1 MSANITIPSEQALKK
16 AIKKVQDTIRNGV
29 STIANGL
36 GLPDELMNA
45 VLSYI
50 DEAQPDIRGWREVIS
65 LFLAERI
72 FLERLQAQDMM
83 PDMPAEILA
92 MRIGSA
98 INVEYVWDKI
108 KHLYPEIPDGPD
120 GTVSPEGISIIN
132 KIIDAFTAI
141 GLKVHLTVEPIEKV
155 TAKRAREA
163 VFDLTKVNSEIFN
176 PANNSEFVS
185 NHGKEPYERE
195 PLLIRTGQK
204 KGRDVITL
212 LDVDWDE
219 EDLKK
224 RGISIPSWHRLTA
237 FDREV
242 YTAVGSLYLAA
253 EENRVLT
260 RAMIFR
266 VLSGNKDNASPT
278 PEMLEAIDRSIER
291 MSVIRVTINATQEVK
306 AGYNVEDTYSDYL
319 LNTTIA
325 RRTLYGKTVEA
336 IKINTPPIL
345 YMYANAKNQI
355 ARMNVKMLDA
365 PINNTK
371 ENIMLKGYLARRLAT
386 AKGKKDE
393 RWRTIKYDTIY
404 EYLGLR
410 AEDYKSKTELAQIR
424 KRVRDKGIKPI
435 LEYWKKEGDI
445 KSFREEREGNK
456 VAKVILEF

>member
-1 MSANITIPSEQALKK
+1 MPENITLNSEQSLKK
-16 AIKKVQDTIRNGV
+16 AIKEIQNTVQKNV
-29 STIANGL
+29 SSIADHIEV
-36 GLPDELMNA
+36 PDDLMKA
-45 VLSYI
+45 VLSFV
-50 DEAQPDIRGWREVIS
+50 DEEQPDTRGWKEVI
-65 LFLAERI
+65 RI
-72 FLERLQAQDMM
+72 FVATQILVKRMQEQDIISA
-83 PDMPAEILA
+83 AEMLTT
-92 MRIGSA
+92 RIGDA
-98 INVEYVWDKI
+98 ISMEYVWNKI

-120 GTVSPEGISIIN
+120 CTVSPMGIDILN
-132 KIIDAFTAI
+132 KILDAFTDAR
-141 GLKVHLTVEPIEKV
+141 LKIKIKLEPTEKV

-163 VFDLTKVNSEIFN
+163 VFDLTKVNNEIFN
-176 PANNSEFVS
+176 PANNIEFVS

-212 LDVDWDE
+212 LDVDWNED
-219 EDLKK
+219 DLKK
-224 RGISIPSWHRLTA
+224 RGINIPSWHRLTA

-325 RRTLYGKTVEA
+325 RRTMYGKTVEA

-345 YMYANAKNQI
+345 YIYANAKNQI

-365 PINNTK
+365 PVNNTQ

-386 AKGKKDE
+386 AKGKKEE

-410 AEDYKSKTELAQIR
+410 AEDFKSRAEFDNK
-424 KRVRDKGIKPI
+424 KKYVRDKGVKPI
-435 LEYWKKEGDI
+435 LEYWKKEGEI
-445 KSFREEREGNK
+445 KAFREERDGK
-456 VAKVILEF
+456 KIAKIILEF